1 MKKYI
6 PVITASLLV
15 SAMMSMPVSA
25 KNISVTS
32 FGAKA
37 NDKKDD
43 TYAIQRAIDSAPSG
57 ATVTIPKGTFYSQQI
72 YLRRNITL
80 KASAKTVMKKKF
92 FAKHPENAFI
102 VFHPLKKG
110 YTGFSKVVIE
120 GGIWDG
126 QIHKDN
132 ATNYH
137 KGIEIDHGHNLTI
150 KNMTWKNFSGM
161 HMIEVNAVK
170 NAKIDHVNISHHYFY
185 KGTKRKQN
193 LIGGLAIA
201 FDSAIKGQGTTI
213 PYDHTTCENITVT
226 NC

>member
-25 KNISVTS
+25 KTISVTS

-92 FAKHPENAFI
+92 LMIIHLTHLI
-102 VFHPLKKG
+102 
-110 YTGFSKVVIE
+110 FSNKF
-120 GGIWDG
+120 
-126 QIHKDN
+126 Q
-132 ATNYH
+132 
-137 KGIEIDHGHNLTI
+137 
-150 KNMTWKNFSGM
+150 F
-161 HMIEVNAVK
+161 
-170 NAKIDHVNISHHYFY
+170 
-185 KGTKRKQN
+185 
-193 LIGGLAIA
+193 LI
-201 FDSAIKGQGTTI
+201 
-213 PYDHTTCENITVT
+213 
-226 NC
+226 